1 MEVGMLPISAS
12 KRGKLLAAG
21 YTSLHSIS
29 RASASQLATV
39 LWTHQLGIVI
49 LLTSMTAWTM
59 LNDEKFST
67 RIMTSCVDLDNIL
80 GGGITCK
87 EVTELGGVPGIGK
100 TQIGIQLAVNVQIP
114 LEYGGL
120 GGKAYTLV
128 RALIISITH
137 ATFDLLRSF
146 IGIFSPVLYSD
157 IEGSFM
163 VERVLQIAEA
173 CIEDMSEYSHH
184 FHNNVQDCEVKMH
197 PNSILENIFDFRVC
211 SYTEQIA
218 LVNYLD
224 KFIEEH
230 KNVKII
236 IIDSVTFHFRQDF
249 DDMALRTRLLNE
261 MALKLMKLARKFC
274 LAAQLSQGTS
284 SGGTPSTPGSRPTDG
299 TRTLSEDLVLTEGGT
314 EGSGRGVD
322 ADDDVVV
329 VSLEGT
335 PRKRKRS
342 EDVESENLVEGEGE
356 VPSVMDHRFDAPTFI
371 DEFLM
376 LGMEDF
382 FRECD
387 VTFQAKSLY
396 RSLLRSAVIVR
407 KAEPVMAQVGL
418 LDKKFRQSQAEV
430 ARLKGLLA
438 DAESARERAVKLS
451 EESGAE
457 ILRLFEVEP
466 SLLSQLGEERRK
478 ASDAESRLAVL
489 LADVGTLKDEVAG
502 LKAEAVVLK
511 EEKAVLLADVK
522 EAVAATEETM
532 RAQAAV
538 LAPGVDVSV
547 MGAFKAVR
555 DGQIVDLE

>member
-29 RASASQLATV
+29 RASASQLATFW
-39 LWTHQLGIVI
+39 LDIKI
-49 LLTSMTAWTM
+49 LSFFYGGQTAWTM

-120 GGKAYTLV
+120 GGKAYTL
-128 RALIISITH
+128 
-137 ATFDLLRSF
+137 
-146 IGIFSPVLYSD
+146 
-157 IEGSFM
+157 GSFM

-274 LAAQLSQGTS
+274 LAV
-284 SGGTPSTPGSRPTDG
+284 
-299 TRTLSEDLVLTEGGT
+299 VLLNQVTT
-314 EGSGRGVD
+314 KYIEGSYQLTLALD
-322 ADDDVVV
+322 AFLLKALF
-329 VSLEGT
+329 VSHSCTNWIILFWNGDE
-335 PRKRKRS
+335 R
-342 EDVESENLVEGEGE
+342 
-356 VPSVMDHRFDAPTFI
+356 HAYI
-371 DEFLM
+371 D
-376 LGMEDF
+376 
-382 FRECD
+382 
-387 VTFQAKSLY
+387 
-396 RSLLRSAVIVR
+396 
-407 KAEPVMAQVGL
+407 
-418 LDKKFRQSQAEV
+418 KF
-430 ARLKGLLA
+430 
-438 DAESARERAVKLS
+438 
-451 EESGAE
+451 
-457 ILRLFEVEP
+457 P
-466 SLLSQLGEERRK
+466 SLKS
-478 ASDAESRLAVL
+478 AF
-489 LADVGTLKDEVAG
+489 
-502 LKAEAVVLK
+502 
-511 EEKAVLLADVK
+511 
-522 EAVAATEETM
+522 ATFFVTTRGIRNSNSSCKRIKM
-532 RAQAAV
+532 V
-538 LAPGVDVSV
+538 
-547 MGAFKAVR
+547 
-555 DGQIVDLE
+555 